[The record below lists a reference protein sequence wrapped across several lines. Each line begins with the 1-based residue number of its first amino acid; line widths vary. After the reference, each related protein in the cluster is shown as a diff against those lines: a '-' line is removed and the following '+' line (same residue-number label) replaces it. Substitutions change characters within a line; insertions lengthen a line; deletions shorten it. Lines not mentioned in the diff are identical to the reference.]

1 MFNHDHLQDED
12 INIDHTHDSC
22 GTEIYD
28 MRQLDD
34 QDTSQTASEHALV
47 SLLLTSPVRTPSPP
61 PPERAASPSPSP
73 ASAPPSQLPATRGTR
88 HYKKSSRAKKA
99 APKQAKKLALKRTM
113 IKRKGKEPV
122 VRAAKKQKQVKWAE
136 NTAIVNND
144 HNDDQDDELDD
155 ELDDDHGD
163 DHGDDCGVGH
173 SNDDD
178 NDENEDED
186 NASEHSVASETPLP
200 MLMPAPIQHPHFLS
214 HHVHM
219 SPLHFVPGP
228 DSYLHSGV
236 AYHDLRAARDILF
249 FQYNAAARE
258 AVAEG
263 EPWGFLWFN
272 SDWMEQRAASVLIE
286 FKRLL
291 LAPVPVPVPVTVART
306 HSVVVNHPCL
316 HPQPQPQPHDLCE
329 GCAEC
334 YYWPKI

>member
-12 INIDHTHDSC
+12 INIDHTNDSC
-22 GTEIYD
+22 GTDIYD

-34 QDTSQTASEHALV
+34 QDTSQTASEHALI

-61 PPERAASPSPSP
+61 PPERSASPSPSP
-73 ASAPPSQLPATRGTR
+73 APAPPLQLPATRDTR
-88 HYKKSSRAKKA
+88 HCKKSSRAKKA
-99 APKQAKKLALKRTM
+99 APKQAKKPALKRTM

-122 VRAAKKQKQVKWAE
+122 VRAAKRQKQVKWVE
-136 NTAIVNND
+136 TTAIVNND
-144 HNDDQDDELDD
+144 HNDDHDD

-186 NASEHSVASETPLP
+186 NASEHSVASETPMP
-200 MLMPAPIQHPHFLS
+200 MLMPAPMQHPHFLS

-219 SPLHFVPGP
+219 SPPHYVPGP
-228 DSYLHSGV
+228 DPYLHSVQCCGAGGRGRRRTLGLSV
-236 AYHDLRAARDILF
+236 VQLGLDGA
-249 FQYNAAARE
+249 
-258 AVAEG
+258 
-263 EPWGFLWFN
+263 
-272 SDWMEQRAASVLIE
+272 AASVLIE

-291 LAPVPVPVPVTVART
+291 LAPVPVPVTVAPT
-306 HSVVVNHPCL
+306 HSVVVNHPYL

-334 YYWPKI
+334 YYWPNI